1 MASNLDRSVIYTY
14 TLQNNVSGTAQ
25 EIVEATGNAD
35 TKVKELKASEDQL
48 SASADT
54 ATASLTR
61 QEKQLLKQVT
71 GLVALKGAVS
81 GVTSGLITMGLVSES
96 GAQKLQM
103 LNAGFNVLTGFVTG
117 IQALKL
123 MNDSLTLSLLRSAI
137 VNTYNAVI
145 DSPWKLA
152 LVSAGLGAAAGV
164 AIAYGASGSSPASST
179 TTNNIYINDT
189 SNQAA
194 TANGLNVTID
204 GGRII

>member
-25 EIVEATGNAD
+25 EIAEATGNAD
-35 TKVKELKASEDQL
+35 TKVKELKTSEDQL
-48 SASADT
+48 SASVDT

-61 QEKQLLKQVT
+61 QEKQLLRQVA
-71 GLVALKGAVS
+71 GLVALKSAVS

-179 TTNNIYINDT
+179 TTNNIYIQDT

>member
-35 TKVKELKASEDQL
+35 TKVKELKTSEDQL

-103 LNAGFNVLTGFVTG
+103 LNAGFNILTGFVTG

-179 TTNNIYINDT
+179 TTNHIYIQDT

>member
-1 MASNLDRSVIYTY
+1 MASSLDRSVIYTY

>member
-25 EIVEATGNAD
+25 EIAEATGNAD
-35 TKVKELKASEDQL
+35 TKVKELKTSEDQL

-81 GVTSGLITMGLVSES
+81 GVTSGLITMGMVSES

-103 LNAGFNVLTGFVTG
+103 LNAGFNILTGFVTG

-179 TTNNIYINDT
+179 TTNNIYIQDT

-194 TANGLNVTID
+194 TANGLNITID

>member
-1 MASNLDRSVIYTY
+1 MASSLDRSVIYTY
-14 TLQNNVSGTAQ
+14 TLKNNVSGTAQ

-35 TKVKELKASEDQL
+35 TKVKELKTSEDQL

-81 GVTSGLITMGLVSES
+81 GVTSGLITMGMVSES

-103 LNAGFNVLTGFVTG
+103 LNAGFNILTGFVTG

-137 VNTYNAVI
+137 VTTYNAVI

-179 TTNNIYINDT
+179 TTNNIYIQDT

-204 GGRII
+204 GGRIL